1 MNNKNAEG
9 RNHLE
14 EANEEKKLAVKGT
27 EVIEMGYKVPRES
40 WRVIEIKIRRYP
52 ESKKLYEEEI
62 ADLIHRTQ
70 DNDGMPHGASIS
82 NPTEELAIK
91 LAENPRLCRM
101 KREIDA
107 VESVYKGLSLE
118 HQRVIKVRYWTNR
131 YKNVSY
137 LKMESIVS
145 YREAQIRRICGFFI
159 KTVGE
164 KLGEI

>member
-1 MNNKNAEG
+1 
-9 RNHLE
+9 
-14 EANEEKKLAVKGT
+14 
-27 EVIEMGYKVPRES
+27 MGYKVPREA
-40 WRVIEIKIRRYP
+40 WRIIEIKIRRYP
-52 ESKKLYEEEI
+52 ENKKLYEEEI
-62 ADLIHRTQ
+62 SDMIHRSSS
-70 DNDGMPHGASIS
+70 NDGMPRGTGTS

-91 LAENPRLCRM
+91 LAENPKLARM

-118 HQRVIKVRYWTNR
+118 YQRVIKVRFWTSR

-145 YREAQIRRICGFFI
+145 YKEAQIRRICGLFI
-159 KTVGE
+159 KSVGE